1 MLRDPDSSLLCT
13 SPWMTKQVTRI
24 LVNKFSRVGTFI
36 KMDSL
41 NDEDQ
46 LYTILFFCFF
56 NAKFQAA
63 MEFTV

>member
-1 MLRDPDSSLLCT
+1 
-13 SPWMTKQVTRI
+13 
-24 LVNKFSRVGTFI
+24 
-36 KMDSL
+36 MDSL